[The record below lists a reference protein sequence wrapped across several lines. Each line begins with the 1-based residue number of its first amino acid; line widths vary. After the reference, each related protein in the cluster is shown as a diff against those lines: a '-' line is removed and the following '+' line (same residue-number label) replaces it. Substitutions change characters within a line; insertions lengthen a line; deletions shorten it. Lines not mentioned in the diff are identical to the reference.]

1 MDRNNRGGRKCTRPS
16 SLGDRDAGVGLLAD
30 PGPPVSPSREEI
42 LAGIGYTPL
51 TFPAS
56 LHVPEALRA
65 KEERANQ
72 DHVVARVQGFWDFI
86 TKHEATQEPAA
97 AGRQAGGA
105 TTREGISDAPWRQET
120 AALNDRASAVQNDL
134 WLWKDLDGVQ
144 RSLDE
149 MGQDGWALVHCLNK

>member
-1 MDRNNRGGRKCTRPS
+1 
-16 SLGDRDAGVGLLAD
+16 VGLLAD

-72 DHVVARVQGFWDFI
+72 DYVVAWVQGFWDFI
-86 TKHEATQEPAA
+86 HAHEDDPDPSAKLAQDFDESKHSRDERGRFADRGNARPKSKLRSALLFGKVTSKSGDTTSLRPR
-97 AGRQAGGA
+97 AGLHR
-105 TTREGISDAPWRQET
+105 
-120 AALNDRASAVQNDL
+120 
-134 WLWKDLDGVQ
+134 
-144 RSLDE
+144 
-149 MGQDGWALVHCLNK
+149 LNK